1 MRAQDVAHMP
11 DVPQE
16 RLSIVTIVGDGMK
29 RRPGVAADI
38 FDRLRHV
45 NIVCISQG
53 VTERSISIAIHES
66 DLPAALDSIMRK
78 SV

>member
-1 MRAQDVAHMP
+1 
-11 DVPQE
+11 
-16 RLSIVTIVGDGMK
+16 MK
-29 RRPGVAADI
+29 RRPGVTADI